1 MDLKKIIAYSS
12 IAHMNMSI
20 LAIFTGNFLCLQG
33 GFFLMIAHGI
43 VSLALFFLVGILY
56 KRFKTRILNYYSGLI
71 FLMPNF
77 VFFLFLFSLANFAF
91 PLTSNFIGEILI
103 ILGLFQ
109 KHFLIGFFVVI
120 SSIFGGIYSLWF
132 LNRVCLGTLRIPLL
146 YTKLVNLDL
155 SFREFNCLIPL
166 FFFVVILGVF
176 PQFIFN
182 LSFISLK
189 ALLKVEYLF

>member
-12 IAHMNMSI
+12 IAHMNISI
-20 LAIFTGNFLCLQG
+20 LALFTGNFLCLQG
-33 GFFLMIAHGI
+33 SFFLMIAHGI
-43 VSLALFFLVGILY
+43 VSLALFFLIGVLY

-71 FLMPNF
+71 FIMPNF
-77 VFFLFLFSLANFAF
+77 VFFLFIFSLANFAF

-109 KHFLIGFFVVI
+109 KHFLIGFFVVL
-120 SSIFGGIYSLWF
+120 SSIFSGIYSLWF
-132 LNRVCLGTLRIPLL
+132 LNRICFGTLRIPLL

-155 SFREFNCLIPL
+155 NLREFHCILPLI
-166 FFFVVILGVF
+166 FFVILLGVY

-182 LSFISLK
+182 ISFISLK
-189 ALLKVEYLF
+189 AVLKSTLFF